1 MKTLATTF
9 RLLALISLPA
19 AAAGIAVVPPP
30 AEDLPAGVDPVQL
43 EAAALT
49 ALEYSGHSV
58 RPTTE
63 ADYLLFVLVFE
74 HPNGYSLELELI
86 ENAAPRPDDAGERAV
101 ESREERCFLRFLDTP
116 AFTGLSDLLIGVEL
130 YTGQLLDHLPRIE
143 DP

>member
-30 AEDLPAGVDPVQL
+30 AEDLPAGVDPAQL

-49 ALEYSGHSV
+49 ALEYSGHSAC
-58 RPTTE
+58 PTTE

-86 ENAAPRPDDAGERAV
+86 ENRGEQNADDDET
-101 ESREERCFLRFLDTP
+101 REERRFLCFLDAP

-130 YTGQLLDHLPRIE
+130 YTGQLLDHLDHLPRID

>member
-30 AEDLPAGVDPVQL
+30 AEDLPAGVDPAQL

-49 ALEYSGHSV
+49 ALEYSGHSAC
-58 RPTTE
+58 PTTE

-86 ENAAPRPDDAGERAV
+86 ENRGEQNADDDET
-101 ESREERCFLRFLDTP
+101 REERRFLCASSTP
-116 AFTGLSDLLIGVEL
+116 RPSPV
-130 YTGQLLDHLPRIE
+130 
-143 DP
+143 